1 MCTCICFKN
10 RGKKKQLCER
20 LTGRLWINITTNIIL
35 YHPIQ
40 SQKKK
45 RKKKK
50 KSYHSINRVIEHL
63 EEIKQLKDDQI
74 NFFLK

>member
-1 MCTCICFKN
+1 MDKHHH
-10 RGKKKQLCER
+10 QHH
-20 LTGRLWINITTNIIL
+20 IISS
-35 YHPIQ
+35 HPIT
-40 SQKKK
+40 KEET
-45 RKKKK
+45 KKKK